1 MIGFWPN
8 MNDGPIP
15 VRLREGEV
23 LAEKYQLEALL
34 GSGGMGDVYRARNT
48 LIGRTVAIKVLR
60 TEHLCNTEIV
70 DRFLR
75 EARAANLVRHPHVVD
90 VLDVGKDANGAPFI
104 VQEFLEGI
112 DLSEHVAAHGGR
124 LPPEEAI
131 KLLLPVIDAVAL
143 AHACGVVHRD
153 LKPENVFLARQ
164 GSKVVPKLL
173 DFGIS
178 QILPRGESRMTAA
191 GVSLGTPA
199 YMSPEQIRG
208 AKDAEARSDVWSLG
222 VILYEVLSGRLPYDA
237 ETQPA
242 LFVEIVMAD
251 APPLATVAPHL
262 PADLARVVHRC
273 LRKNIEE
280 RYPTAGELARDLKNV
295 ELGEEIEPTQKRSV
309 PPAMGSAG
317 VPSLMPRPIA
327 RAPTAPAV
335 PFAAVVKETL
345 PAPESRPM
353 PVPLDDATDREIS
366 LRPGPSLELAILPK
380 STGRQRNV
388 SPRPRP
394 AAKVSIDADPL
405 WALAAL
411 GGATT
416 LTAGLLMAFAYRAEG
431 WPITTWVGPVFD
443 GSSVALG
450 GFSALGAAAA
460 GFKLGF
466 DAFHGSPRAWGVL
479 LASAGLLLVGILLGG
494 RLVGLVDDPAM
505 PLWGFAIMPLGLAIA
520 AWRKA
525 WDAWRGTKGTGILFA
540 CGASVGFFA
549 AVEIVKAAVQ

>member
-1 MIGFWPN
+1 

-15 VRLREGEV
+15 LQLREGEV

-60 TEHLCNTEIV
+60 AEHLKNTEIV

-90 VLDVGKDANGAPFI
+90 VLDIGKDAGGAPFI
-104 VQEFLEGI
+104 VQEFLEGTA
-112 DLSEHVAAHGGR
+112 LSEHVAAHGGR
-124 LPPEEAI
+124 LPPDEAI

-164 GSKVVPKLL
+164 GGKVVPKLL

-178 QILPRGESRMTAA
+178 QILPRGESRMTTA
-191 GVSLGTPA
+191 GTSLGTPA
-199 YMSPEQIRG
+199 YMSPEQVLG

-222 VILYEVLSGRLPYDA
+222 VILYEVLSGHLPFEA

-242 LFVEIVMAD
+242 LFVKIVMAD
-251 APPLATVAPHL
+251 TLPLINVAPHL
-262 PADLARVVHRC
+262 PADLSRVVHRC

-309 PPAMGSAG
+309 IPTMGLVG

-327 RAPTAPAV
+327 RAPAAAV
-335 PFAAVVKETL
+335 PLAAVVNETL
-345 PAPESRPM
+345 PGPGSRPM
-353 PVPLDDATDREIS
+353 PVPIDDPTDRQIS
-366 LRPGPSLELAILPK
+366 IGPGPPIELAILPK
-380 STGRQRNV
+380 SIQHQDNV

-394 AAKVSIDADPL
+394 VAKVSIDADPL
-405 WALAAL
+405 WALSAL

-416 LTAGLLMAFAYRAEG
+416 LTAGLLMAFAYRADG
-431 WPITTWVGPVFD
+431 WPITTWMGPVFD
-443 GSSVALG
+443 GSSAALG
-450 GFSALGAAAA
+450 GISALVAAAA

-466 DAFHGSPRAWGVL
+466 DAFHGSPRAWGAL
-479 LASAGLLLVGILLGG
+479 LASAGLSLVGILLGG

-505 PLWGFAIMPLGLAIA
+505 PLWGFALMLLGLAIV

-525 WDAWRGTKGTGILFA
+525 WDAWRVAKGTGLLLA

-549 AVEIVKAAVQ
+549 AIEILKAAVR